1 MTTLRVTL
9 HDRATSFDIDGTT
22 CAIPVGVGTLA
33 EAFTGDPPHPEELT
47 NAIGLV
53 HDHLEDAGRELPL
66 IEFTHRI
73 EVAGIGVDVVAAVE
87 VGAPTEL
94 PFELSREAAEEVF
107 RTLVTEPRLDRRHNP
122 GLPDAMVHD
131 VLAVASALVAL
142 MRFLDAD
149 TVWLVGQ

>member
-9 HDRATSFDIDGTT
+9 HDRSTSFDLDDQSF
-22 CAIPVGVGTLA
+22 AIPVGVGTLA
-33 EAFTGDPPHPEELT
+33 EGFAGDPPHPEELT

-53 HDHLEDAGRELPL
+53 HDHLEDASRELPL
-66 IEFTHRI
+66 IEFTDRI
-73 EVAGIGVDVVAAVE
+73 EIAGIEVDVVAAIE
-87 VGAPTEL
+87 VGASTEL
-94 PFELSREAAEEVF
+94 PFELAREAAEEVF
-107 RTLVTEPRLDRRHNP
+107 RTLVTEPHLDRRHNP
-122 GLPDAMVHD
+122 GLPEAMVHD